1 MTESRLGDS
10 PTARQFGASVDIAG
24 AANRSLYLVIGH
36 RKSPRSA
43 VTALGG
49 EVVVALPDG
58 VRVLAVMPTAAQL
71 AIQRHPDVAL
81 AGPVSIDPDRF
92 GRFVALAG
100 LNGEASS
107 NWQSPEGHSPDERPL
122 SGRSGQS
129 PPSVAAG
136 NQ

>member
-24 AANRSLYLVIGH
+24 AANRSLYLVVGN
-36 RKSPRSA
+36 RQSPRSA

-100 LNGEASS
+100 LNGEAGP
-107 NWQSPEGHSPDERPL
+107 NGQVPVGRPPDGHPL
-122 SGRSGQS
+122 TGRSEQS
-129 PPSVAAG
+129 PPAVAAG